1 MQPLMVFFW
10 RSSCGWMKCPQIRAC
25 SGSGVAETKSRRK
38 RDRAAGARG
47 QGAEPDQ
54 ASCVRDFPNASHR
67 LIPCFVEGASP
78 PSPGVRARSKAT
90 PGSGVFSAQR
100 RELPGQL
107 FESPS
112 PPQLSGI
119 PLGRRRAKPRVRVI
133 PGTVSLEATTG
144 GRRGL
149 KNTRRSTRVRESDLS
164 ARSLT

>member
-78 PSPGVRARSKAT
+78 PSPGSSCEVESDSGQWSVFSSKARAPGAT
-90 PGSGVFSAQR
+90 FRESVAATFVRDSPGETARQTSGSGHTWNSQSGGDDGRAPR
-100 RELPGQL
+100 TEKH
-107 FESPS
+107 
-112 PPQLSGI
+112 PPLHTRSG
-119 PLGRRRAKPRVRVI
+119 
-133 PGTVSLEATTG
+133 E
-144 GRRGL
+144 
-149 KNTRRSTRVRESDLS
+149 
-164 ARSLT
+164 

>member
-54 ASCVRDFPNASHR
+54 ASCVRDFPIASHR

-78 PSPGVRARSKAT
+78 PLPEFVRGRTGLRAVECFQLKGESSR
-90 PGSGVFSAQR
+90 GNFSR
-100 RELPGQL
+100 V
-107 FESPS
+107 
-112 PPQLSGI
+112 
-119 PLGRRRAKPRVRVI
+119 RRRH
-133 PGTVSLEATTG
+133 VSQGFPWGAGARNLGFGSHLEPSVWS
-144 GRRGL
+144 RRWAGAA
-149 KNTRRSTRVRESDLS
+149 D
-164 ARSLT
+164 

>member
-54 ASCVRDFPNASHR
+54 ASCVRDFPIASHG

-78 PSPGVRARSKAT
+78 PSPGVRARPKAT

-112 PPQLSGI
+112 PAHLSGI
-119 PLGRRRAKPRVRVI
+119 PLGEPARQTSGSGHTSNRQSGVDDGRAPRTEKH
-133 PGTVSLEATTG
+133 PPLH
-144 GRRGL
+144 
-149 KNTRRSTRVRESDLS
+149 TRSGE
-164 ARSLT
+164 